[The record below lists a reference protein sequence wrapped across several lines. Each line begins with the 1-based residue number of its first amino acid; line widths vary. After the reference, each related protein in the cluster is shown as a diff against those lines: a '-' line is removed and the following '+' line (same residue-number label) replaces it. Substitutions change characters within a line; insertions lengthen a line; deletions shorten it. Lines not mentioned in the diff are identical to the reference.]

1 MKEVKITEKLLD
13 IKAVSDRYNVSEN
26 CVRNWIKTGKMAAM
40 KIGRRYLVKECSLIK
55 FENQSAAK

>member
-1 MKEVKITEKLLD
+1 MEILLD
-13 IKAVSDRYNVSEN
+13 IKAVSARYKVSEN